1 MECGIFEVSSNKAEL
16 WYSSKMKYLHGLC
29 AWELQLFYRFMW
41 RDIPAAVLPGVAFT
55 LVAVKHH
62 GSTNYVPA
70 LLWSLFYFCLY
81 IYTFNLCNQYTGVE
95 EDRINKP
102 DRPIPSGLVSVEGA
116 RFRWYIVTVLYI
128 VAGLAIGNVWSSL
141 LWIFDTIMHNHYGW
155 SEHWFTKNSV
165 FIPLGTVVQG
175 WAGWSVATG
184 DIWLDQESV
193 VFIGMA
199 VLYACLLVNLQDFRD
214 VEGDRKVGRKTM
226 PVQFGLASSTYM
238 QSFLFF
244 LQFVMF
250 YSVIFSTHTPT
261 LGQLVLTLFNLVLQ
275 FDFIACLLLMDR
287 TPADYHHTYH
297 SFTKHYFCLCIEWI
311 AYL

>member
-1 MECGIFEVSSNKAEL
+1 MEGGIFEVSGTTAGL
-16 WYSSKMKYLHGLC
+16 WHSSKMKYLCNLC
-29 AWELQLFYRFMW
+29 IWELQLFYRFNW
-41 RDIPAAVLPGVAFT
+41 RDIPAALLPGVAFT

-62 GSTNYVPA
+62 GSTNYATA
-70 LLWSLFYFCLY
+70 LLWSLLYFCLY

-95 EDRINKP
+95 EDKISKP
-102 DRPIPSGLVSVEGA
+102 DRPIPSGLVSVEGV

-141 LWIFDTIMHNHYGW
+141 LWIFDTIMHSHYGW

-165 FIPLGTVVQG
+165 FIPLDVVVQG

-184 DIWLDQESV
+184 DVWLDQESV

-226 PVQFGLASSTYM
+226 PVQFGMASSTYM
-238 QSFLFF
+238 QSFLFL
-244 LQFVMF
+244 LQFVIF
-250 YSVIFSTHTPT
+250 YTVILSTQTPT
-261 LGQLVLTLFNLVLQ
+261 LGQLVLPLIDLVLR
-275 FDFIACLLLMDR
+275 FYFIACLLLVDR
-287 TPADYHHTYH
+287 TLADYHHTYH
-297 SFTKHYFCLCIEWI
+297 SFTKHYFFFVLSGL

>member
-1 MECGIFEVSSNKAEL
+1 MEGGIFEVSSTIAGL
-16 WYSSKMKYLHGLC
+16 WYSSKMKYLCDLC
-29 AWELQLFYRFMW
+29 IWELQLCYRFMW

-102 DRPIPSGLVSVEGA
+102 DRPIPSGLVSVEGV

-141 LWIFDTIMHNHYGW
+141 LWIFDIAMYYHYGW
-155 SEHWFTKNSV
+155 SEHWFSKNSV

-226 PVQFGLASSTYM
+226 PVQFGMASSAYM
-238 QSFLFF
+238 QSFLFL
-244 LQFVMF
+244 LQFLIF
-250 YSVIFSTHTPT
+250 YTVIFSTHTPT
-261 LGQLVLTLFNLVLQ
+261 LGQLVLTLVDLVLR
-275 FDFIACLLLMDR
+275 FYLIVCLLLVDR
-287 TPADYHHTYH
+287 TPADYHHTYY
-297 SFTKHYFCLCIEWI
+297 SFTKHYFFFVLSGL